1 MGKIIVNKPQYCKK
15 INVRLGN
22 LTLAF
27 GRVFIGVLLIITSPI
42 AKAQQ
47 TYDLQ
52 LANKTFPGN
61 GTMTVDVQIQRTAGS
76 SNFTMG
82 QVFTGTSDV
91 VVTHNNDGTGAG
103 QMDATSVALHA
114 NTSSYFLGQDL
125 TTAGQITAQMIRS
138 GSGPFTVTNSF
149 QSILTFTYTLGKPT
163 TGTDQV
169 TMAFTSGST
178 DIKDGSNTSQTQGTL
193 TGFTNEA
200 LPVELTSFLAKWGGG
215 NIGAEG
221 SQDASNIQLTWNTAM
236 ELDNSHFEVE
246 RSLDG
251 QKWEMIAEVEGNG
264 NTTEAKEYA
273 YNDEGPW
280 DFDQYM
286 AVYYRLKQVDF
297 DGSYAYSGIQK
308 VQFEK
313 LSLTPDIRLF
323 PNPAQNRVNI
333 ATVFPISQVQVLDL
347 TGKVVGDFGTQ
358 KEIDVAHLSKG
369 TYLIKFMDGDNLVTE
384 KLSIER

>member
-1 MGKIIVNKPQYCKK
+1 M
-15 INVRLGN
+15 RLGN

-27 GRVFIGVLLIITSPI
+27 GRICIAVLLVFTAPIT
-42 AKAQQ
+42 KAQQ

-61 GTMTVDVQIQRTAGS
+61 GTMTVDIQIRRTAGS
-76 SNFTMG
+76 SDFTMG
-82 QVFTGTSDV
+82 QVFTGTSDI
-91 VVTHNNDGTGAG
+91 VVTHNNDADPPGAG
-103 QMDATSVALHA
+103 EMNATTAALHS
-114 NTSSYFLGQDL
+114 NTSSYFLGSNL
-125 TTAGQITAQMIRS
+125 TVAGQVTAQLIRS
-138 GSGPFTVTNSF
+138 GSGPFTVTSSF

-163 TGTDQV
+163 TGSDNV
-169 TMAFTSGST
+169 TMAFSSGSVS
-178 DIKDGSNTSQTQGTL
+178 IKDASNTAQTQGTF

-221 SQDASNIQLTWNTAM
+221 SQDASNIELTWNTAM

-264 NTTEAKEYA
+264 NTTETKEYV

-280 DFDQYM
+280 DFDQFM

-323 PNPAQNRVNI
+323 PNPAQNKVNI

-369 TYLIKFMDGDNLVTE
+369 TYLIRFMDGDNLVTE